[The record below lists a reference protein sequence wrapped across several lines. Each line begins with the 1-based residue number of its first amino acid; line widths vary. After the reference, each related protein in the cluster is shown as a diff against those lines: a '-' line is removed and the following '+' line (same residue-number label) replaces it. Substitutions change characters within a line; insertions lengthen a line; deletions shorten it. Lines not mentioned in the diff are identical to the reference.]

1 LKYSQPTTSV
11 LVALGRPIVRAGVV
25 AILSRDASLQ
35 VREAGG
41 SVIDDYRA
49 ARTDVVL
56 IDVDESLLAGLLSV
70 DRNVKAIVYADAPGD
85 EPVAR
90 ALRAGACSVLHADVE
105 AGLLPRAVKDVAA
118 GKRCVPPEVG
128 AMLAQREN
136 QRPLTDREAD
146 VLRLLATGLANKQIA
161 AKLKVTEGTVK
172 THVNN
177 LLQKLGVTGRTEAT
191 AVAIRRGLVKV

>member
-1 LKYSQPTTSV
+1 VRVPEVRVPAGTTT
-11 LVALGRPIVRAGVV
+11 LAA
-25 AILSRDASLQ
+25 
-35 VREAGG
+35 
-41 SVIDDYRA
+41 YRA
-49 ARTDVVL
+49 ARSDVVV
-56 IDVDESLLAGLLSV
+56 IDDDPRLLAELIGH
-70 DRNVKAIVYADAPGD
+70 DRNLKAIVYLDAPGD

-90 ALRAGACSVLHADVE
+90 ALRNGAYSVLHADVE
-105 AGLLPRAVKDVAA
+105 AELLPRAVKDVAA

-136 QRPLTDREAD
+136 ERPLTEREAD

-161 AKLKVTEGTVK
+161 AKLKVTDGTVK

-177 LLQKLGVTGRTEAT
+177 LLQKLGAAGRTEAT